1 MNRLKNILRNPNDI
15 HSLLWQNANM
25 TTEPLD
31 IMKAIRGIEGVNPEY
46 LETDNSN
53 FEETKT
59 PRDMPT
65 KINDRTNILDR
76 LRKEYY

>member
-25 TTEPLD
+25 TTDPLD

-46 LETDNSN
+46 
-53 FEETKT
+53 
-59 PRDMPT
+59 
-65 KINDRTNILDR
+65 
-76 LRKEYY
+76 